1 MADPDKIAKLRQQR
15 RELEIEA
22 DLVLHNPLD
31 PTRALSEED
40 RVKLARIH
48 KLIAGIDAALE
59 AEVSGVS
66 SAEPGHKVIWGLTAR
81 AWGEWVYEAFDKGG
95 LPQAS
100 SRTNALE
107 IFAKF
112 FLWRDPRHTNKPPKP
127 FNINSV
133 RESLKHKDDYV
144 NPTKKAPR

>member
-1 MADPDKIAKLRQQR
+1 MVDPDKIAKLRRQR
-15 RELEIEA
+15 WELEGEA
-22 DLVLHNPLD
+22 KRVLYPLD
-31 PTRALSEED
+31 PAPAHSEES
-40 RVKLARIH
+40 RVELARIH

-66 SAEPGHKVIWGLTAR
+66 AAEPGHKVIWGLTAR

-107 IFAKF
+107 ILAQF
-112 FLWRDPRHTNKPPKP
+112 FLWRDPRQPDEPAKP
-127 FNINSV
+127 FNPDSV
-133 RESLKHKDDYV
+133 RQSLKQKDDYQ
-144 NPTKKAPR
+144 NPAKKAPR